1 MTITLIVFNGMT
13 AITKSRIASV
23 RVQNATNREIVLALL
38 EWDDLKYCEFQM
50 QMGEEYLIRT
60 LENDAY
66 GIEIL
71 IKSQL
76 FWKWWINHWN
86 KRDQIFLMRFSGSYS
101 VDVLVDEY
109 KFEHNPS
116 NLVMSPNKV
125 ILEESY
131 AVMIQQIVD
140 EPRKEE
146 IQ

>member
-1 MTITLIVFNGMT
+1 MAT
-13 AITKSRIASV
+13 ITKSRIASV

-50 QMGEEYLIRT
+50 QMGEEYLTRT
-60 LENDAY
+60 LGTDTY

-71 IKSQL
+71 VKSQL

-86 KRDQIFLMRFSGSYS
+86 KRDQIFLLRFTGSYS
-101 VDVLVDEY
+101 TDTLREEY
-109 KFEHNPS
+109 RFEHNPS

-131 AVMIQQIVD
+131 SVMIQQLID
-140 EPRKEE
+140 QDRKGELL
-146 IQ
+146 